1 MWVERAARARHL
13 ADRYPATRA
22 ILLFY
27 AELAEWQGTAAARRL
42 SPEQALPE
50 LAELVRRAGP
60 PDLARAANGL
70 TGLPDLDAPPPG
82 SFFALAARQPSAAC
96 GAAHSLPQAGCLETL
111 GEGQA
116 LRLVCSLCLGHWDF
130 PRLQCP
136 ACGEAGEGRLGLYS
150 APEFPHLQIQACE
163 TCHAYLQLVDL
174 TREPA
179 AIPEV
184 DELTGLPL
192 DLWAQEHGYHKVHP
206 NLAGI

>member
-1 MWVERAARARHL
+1 MWVARAARARYL

-27 AELAEWQGTAAARRL
+27 AELADWQGTAATRRL
-42 SPEQALPE
+42 SPDQALPE
-50 LAELVRRAGP
+50 LAELVRRTGP
-60 PDLARAANGL
+60 PDLARAASGL

-82 SFFALAARQPSAAC
+82 SFFALAARQPTAAC
-96 GAAHSLPQAGCLETL
+96 GTAHRPPQAGCLETL

-116 LRLVCSLCLGHWDF
+116 LRLVCSLCLGRWDS
-130 PRLQCP
+130 PRLRCP
-136 ACGEAGEGRLGLYS
+136 ACGEAGEGGVILYS
-150 APEFPHLQIQACE
+150 APEFPHVQIQACE

-184 DELTGLPL
+184 DELAGLPL
-192 DLWAQEHGYHKVHP
+192 DLWAEEHGYHKIHP